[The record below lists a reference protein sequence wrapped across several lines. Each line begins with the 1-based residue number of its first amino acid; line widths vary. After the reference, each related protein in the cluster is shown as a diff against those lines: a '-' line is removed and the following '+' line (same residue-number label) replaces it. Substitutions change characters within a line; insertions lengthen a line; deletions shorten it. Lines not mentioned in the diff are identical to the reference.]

1 MNPEAQSPV
10 FSASV
15 ESLEKWGTD
24 CLKSLGLPD
33 SHAAFVAHSL
43 VQTSLWGIDSHGIA
57 RLPHY
62 LSRLAAGSLNPDPRM
77 EFTPTGACTGN
88 LDGDHG
94 LGLVVCERATREAI
108 AMALANGAGFIGVR
122 NSSHC
127 GAIGLF
133 GRIISE
139 AGLIGLVF
147 THSDAFVAPHNGF
160 RKFLGTNPICIS
172 APCEDGPPICLDM
185 ATSAAA
191 WNKIMNARREGV
203 LIDDSLAYD
212 TEGRPT
218 DNPDAVACLKPMA
231 GHKGY
236 ALAFMI
242 ELLCG
247 PLNGAPWGPN
257 IPAMYG
263 DLAQRRLLGSFVG
276 AIDPNR
282 FAGGSTFPAAVRE
295 MAASARA
302 QAHFHPDE
310 PVIVPGDDHYAN
322 ERRRRRTGIPIEPG
336 LASQFAEWSEKLRVN
351 GPIPDSAS
359 R

>member
-1 MNPEAQSPV
+1 MNPEPL
-10 FSASV
+10 SAVSTASAD
-15 ESLEKWGTD
+15 SLEKWGSQ
-24 CLKSLGLPD
+24 CLQALGLPTP
-33 SHAAFVAHSL
+33 HAAFVARSL

-62 LSRLAAGSLNPDPRM
+62 LSRLAAGSLNPNPQM
-77 EFTPTGACTGN
+77 VFTSTGSCTGN

-94 LGLVVCERATREAI
+94 LGLVVCERATQEAI
-108 AMALANGAGFIGVR
+108 TMAQANGAGFIGVR

-127 GAIGLF
+127 GAIGIF
-133 GRIISE
+133 GRIVAD

-147 THSDAFVAPHNGF
+147 THSDAFVAPHNGYE
-160 RKFLGTNPICIS
+160 KFLGTNPICIS
-172 APCEDGPPICLDM
+172 APCADGPPVCLDM

-203 LIDDSLAYD
+203 PIDDSLAYD

-218 DNPDAVACLKPMA
+218 VDPDAVACLRPMA

-257 IPAMYG
+257 IPPMYG
-263 DLAQRRLLGSFVG
+263 DLSQRRLLGSFVG
-276 AIDPNR
+276 AIDPKR
-282 FAGGSTFPAAVRE
+282 FAGGAAFPAVVRD
-295 MAASARA
+295 MAASART
-302 QAHFHPDE
+302 QARLNPEE
-310 PVIVPGDDHYAN
+310 PVLVPGDDHYAN
-322 ERRRRRTGIPIEPG
+322 ENKRRLSGIPIEPG
-336 LASQFAEWSEKLRVN
+336 LAAQFAEWSQKLRVH
-351 GPIPDSAS
+351 GPAFESPNS
-359 R
+359 